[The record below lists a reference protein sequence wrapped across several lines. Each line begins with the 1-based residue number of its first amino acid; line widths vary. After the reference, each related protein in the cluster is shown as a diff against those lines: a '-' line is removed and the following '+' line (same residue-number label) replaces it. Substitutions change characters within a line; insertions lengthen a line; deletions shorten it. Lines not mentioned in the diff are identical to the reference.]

1 METEKN
7 SIPELQQESD
17 RLSRKAREI
26 ALVFSK
32 RKDVDDLVAELAWS
46 FVHDGEQVISSSA

>member
-46 FVHDGEQVISSSA
+46 FVHDGEKVISSSA